1 MIYVLL
7 YSFIVSCIFGGAAL
21 IEHIMNKKFPI
32 GKFKE
37 E

>member
-1 MIYVLL
+1 MIYVLF
-7 YSFIVSCIFGGAAL
+7 YSFIVGCIFGGATL